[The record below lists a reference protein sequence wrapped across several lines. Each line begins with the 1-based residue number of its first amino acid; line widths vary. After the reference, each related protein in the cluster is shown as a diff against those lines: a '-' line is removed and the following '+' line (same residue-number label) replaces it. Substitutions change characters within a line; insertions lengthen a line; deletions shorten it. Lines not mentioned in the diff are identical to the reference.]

1 MQNQNMLEL
10 KMRLEELH
18 MEHEYQLHLKVMSC
32 NEKMRELSD
41 KFTQNITSL
50 ETTQQVCCSLTR
62 CMF

>member
-1 MQNQNMLEL
+1 
-10 KMRLEELH
+10 MRLEEVH
-18 MEHEYQLHLKVMSC
+18 MEHEYQLHLKVMSF

-50 ETTQQVCCSLTR
+50 ETTQQVCCSRTR